1 MRRIEDVY
9 DDLKER
15 IFQAEFK
22 PNQMITERMI
32 CDRYEVSRVTA
43 GEALHRLC
51 HEGHLV
57 SYPRTGYMVRALT
70 PQEMAQIKRL
80 RICLAALVVNVI
92 CEEAGDEELRSLYG
106 FIIDD
111 PMAVENISAANRRF
125 HVEMTR
131 LTGDPYLISAMEN
144 LLGSAS
150 RVEQY
155 VSPEKLAS
163 WQDYH
168 KGIVDALCR
177 RDSEQARLRLMED
190 INQR

>member
-70 PQEMAQIKRL
+70 PQARPSRPSMKL
-80 RICLAALVVNVI
+80 TALV
-92 CEEAGDEELRSLYG
+92 
-106 FIIDD
+106 
-111 PMAVENISAANRRF
+111 MATIQMMV
-125 HVEMTR
+125 M
-131 LTGDPYLISAMEN
+131 G
-144 LLGSAS
+144 
-150 RVEQY
+150 
-155 VSPEKLAS
+155 
-163 WQDYH
+163 
-168 KGIVDALCR
+168 
-177 RDSEQARLRLMED
+177 
-190 INQR
+190 